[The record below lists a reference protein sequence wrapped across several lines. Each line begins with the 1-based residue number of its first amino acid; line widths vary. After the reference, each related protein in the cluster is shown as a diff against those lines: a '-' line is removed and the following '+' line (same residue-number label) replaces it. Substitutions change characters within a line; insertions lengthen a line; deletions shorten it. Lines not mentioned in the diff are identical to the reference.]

1 MKKIFKKLK
10 LSIKK
15 CRYIMAK
22 SVIRLSGVT
31 LINGS
36 DFDGYIGSHQNITF
50 FKDDLILLLLCSHQ
64 LNPEP
69 GKP

>member
-1 MKKIFKKLK
+1 MKKIEKKKLK
-10 LSIKK
+10 LLIKK

-36 DFDGYIGSHQNITF
+36 DFDGYGYGYGYF
-50 FKDDLILLLLCSHQ
+50 FSKMI
-64 LNPEP
+64 
-69 GKP
+69 